1 MAKFTKKWLKD
12 FERRYKDAFKQ
23 IKNLEEEHAEMRA
36 DNPDVYEINGLFMNI
51 SHLEFDNSTDLTI
64 YHKEKSDETDEYV
77 EIGVDGSELG
87 SFAFKIKSL
96 KELKEFRNKLI
107 EAIDNFERPVE
118 VNNTIDPDECEE
130 DDEDWENNEETEYTV
145 QASRTCVQ
153 TWTHTVMA
161 RTSCEAVKKA
171 QEGEGHDENDDLD
184 QYGEIDWET
193 I

>member
-1 MAKFTKKWLKD
+1 MPKFTKKWLKD
-12 FERRYKDAFKQ
+12 FERRYKDTFKQ

-96 KELKEFRNKLI
+96 KELKEFRNRLI
-107 EAIDNFERPVE
+107 EAIDNFERPIE
-118 VNNTIDPDECEE
+118 VDNTVDPDDCEE
-130 DDEDWENNEETEYTV
+130 EEGWEDNEETEYTI
-145 QASRTCVQ
+145 QCSRTCVQ
-153 TWTHTVMA
+153 SWTHTVMA
-161 RTSCEAVKKA
+161 RTTCEAVRKA
-171 QEGEGHDENDDLD
+171 QEGEGHDENDDFD
-184 QYGEIDWET
+184 QYGEIDYES

>member
-12 FERRYKDAFKQ
+12 FEKRYKDAFKS
-23 IKNLEEEHAEMRA
+23 IKSLEEEHAEMRA

-51 SHLEFDNSTDLTI
+51 SHLEFDNSSDLTI
-64 YHKEKSDETDEYV
+64 YHKEKSDESDEYV

-96 KELKEFRNKLI
+96 KELKEFIKKLI

-118 VNNTIDPDECEE
+118 LDNTIDPDDCEE
-130 DDEDWENNEETEYTV
+130 EEGWEDNEETEYTI
-145 QASRTCVQ
+145 QCSRTCVQ
-153 TWTHTVMA
+153 SWTHTVIA
-161 RTSCEAVKKA
+161 KTTCEAIRKA
-171 QEGEGHDENDDLD
+171 QDGEGHDENDDFD
-184 QYGEIDWET
+184 QYGEIDYES